1 MRVGLF
7 LIAVLI
13 NLNIWSQNSG
23 DYPLDIPIILSSSFG
38 ELRPNHFHAGIDIK
52 TKGVEG
58 FKIYSIGDGYISRL
72 QITHGGNGKAIYIK
86 HDNGQSS
93 VYAHLQKYSPRI
105 EKIVKEIQYTNQSY
119 TFRNYPKKNE
129 FRISSKE
136 MIGLTGNTG
145 RSTAPHLHYELRDE
159 KDRPINPMK
168 FKSYSVNDTISPI
181 LLGVFYKNFRI
192 DNKGAFQ
199 YDQSGFSKL
208 KIKKINSSLYI
219 ADTLKTNGFISFGV
233 NSYDKMNNTQNKM
246 GLSKIISKNNGK
258 TIFEIDFNK
267 FSFDEWH
274 HINNFIDYS
283 TYKKSNFRIQK
294 LFIEDSNPLSMYKR
308 GLGNGIIEIK
318 NEDLTSI
325 YNIKLYDYND
335 NLTEVL
341 IPITAIEK
349 SFDEGKK
356 IDSKDIVKI
365 NNDSTYTFDLNNSS
379 IHISKNTFYHNT
391 AIEIYNKEEI
401 LHVDQDTIPLLKP
414 ITIKFDVK
422 RYNESMKDRMFVA
435 KIDEKNDYSFI
446 SNKRDNDK
454 IIAKIKTLGDYK
466 IKLDTIPPS
475 IKILNLEDNQ
485 WVSNLKK
492 LKVYISDKS
501 SGIKSY
507 NGWINDQWIL
517 LEYNPSKGLLTYDF
531 DDNINSSNNRNNLSI
546 IIEDNAGNISE
557 LNKVFYREIK

>member
-1 MRVGLF
+1 
-7 LIAVLI
+7 
-13 NLNIWSQNSG
+13 
-23 DYPLDIPIILSSSFG
+23 
-38 ELRPNHFHAGIDIK
+38 
-52 TKGVEG
+52 
-58 FKIYSIGDGYISRL
+58 
-72 QITHGGNGKAIYIK
+72 
-86 HDNGQSS
+86 
-93 VYAHLQKYSPRI
+93 
-105 EKIVKEIQYTNQSY
+105 
-119 TFRNYPKKNE
+119 
-129 FRISSKE
+129 
-136 MIGLTGNTG
+136 
-145 RSTAPHLHYELRDE
+145 
-159 KDRPINPMK
+159 
-168 FKSYSVNDTISPI
+168 
-181 LLGVFYKNFRI
+181 
-192 DNKGAFQ
+192 
-199 YDQSGFSKL
+199 
-208 KIKKINSSLYI
+208 
-219 ADTLKTNGFISFGV
+219 
-233 NSYDKMNNTQNKM
+233 
-246 GLSKIISKNNGK
+246 
-258 TIFEIDFNK
+258 
-267 FSFDEWH
+267 
-274 HINNFIDYS
+274 
-283 TYKKSNFRIQK
+283 
-294 LFIEDSNPLSMYKR
+294 MYKR

-349 SFDEGKK
+349 SYDEGKK
-356 IDSKDIVKI
+356 IGLKEMVKI
-365 NNDSTYTFDLNNSS
+365 NNDSTYKFDLNNSS
-379 IHISKNTFYHNT
+379 VHISKNTFYHNT

-435 KIDEKNDYSFI
+435 KIGKENNYSFI

-507 NGWINDQWIL
+507 NGWINDKWIL

-531 DDNINSSNNRNNLSI
+531 NDNINSSNTRNDLSI
-546 IIEDNAGNISE
+546 KIEDNAGNISE

>member
-13 NLNIWSQNSG
+13 NLNICSQNSG
-23 DYPLDIPIILSSSFG
+23 DYPLDIPIISSSSFG

-52 TKGVEG
+52 TKGIEG

-93 VYAHLQKYSPRI
+93 VYAHLQKFSPRI

-119 TFRNYPKKNE
+119 TFRKYPKKNE

-145 RSTAPHLHYELRDE
+145 RSTAPHLHYELRDK

-219 ADTLKTNGFISFGV
+219 ADTLKTNGFIGFGV

-258 TIFEIDFNK
+258 IIFEIDFNK

-308 GLGNGIIEIK
+308 DLGNGIIEIK

-349 SFDEGKK
+349 SYDEGKK
-356 IDSKDIVKI
+356 IGLKDIVKI
-365 NNDSTYTFDLNNSS
+365 NNDSTYKFDLNNSS

-435 KIDEKNDYSFI
+435 KIGKENNYSFI

-517 LEYNPSKGLLTYDF
+517 LEYNPSKGLLSYDF
-531 DDNINSSNNRNNLSI
+531 DDNINSSNTRNDLSI
-546 IIEDNAGNISE
+546 KIEDNAGNISE